1 MRYLSDAVDWVSM
14 GYIGDHHW
22 ALPLQLYADADFAGD
37 TPSFKSTSG
46 TLRCVH
52 GPKTYLPVVGRTKK
66 QGCVSHYTPEAEV
79 ISLDAGMRTLAVP
92 AIGVWE
98 KLLGRAINVTALV
111 DSEATLRIRPHGQE
125 RYMEAHFT
133 CARVSIAWL
142 HDLFESS
149 HVAIQYQCTGPPK
162 GDLLA
167 NMFSGQPTW
176 DTASRH

>member
-1 MRYLSDAVDWVSM
+1 M

-22 ALPLQLYADADFAGD
+22 ALPLKLYADANFAGD
-37 TPSFKSTSG
+37 KPSF

-52 GPKTYLPVVGRTKK
+52 GPKTYLPMACRTKK
-66 QGCVSHYTPEAEV
+66 QGCVSRSTPEAEV
-79 ISLDAGMRTLAVP
+79 ISLGAGMRTLAVP

-111 DSEATLRIRPHGQE
+111 DSEATLQIRPRGKDATLRRMPRVHD
-125 RYMEAHFT
+125 
-133 CARVSIAWL
+133 VSIASL

-149 HVAIQYQCTGPPK
+149 HVATQCQCTGAQK
-162 GDLLA
+162 GDLLT
-167 NMFSGQPTW
+167 NMFKGQPAW